1 MEGKEEK
8 KHDIDYADP
17 EEEQKKAV
25 DGLKDVAVK
34 TGTEGEVCL
43 FKERAKLFRFRDNQ
57 WKERGIGNA
66 KLLRHD
72 ENKRIRFVMR
82 QEKTLKPCGN
92 FYVTE
97 KPSCTLTAMGAAGK
111 QFCWVC
117 QDFSDPEAPAEG
129 LAEKLAIKFNTTEA
143 ADAFKKSFEAAQ
155 VFN

>member
-43 FKERAKLFRFRDNQ
+43 FKERAKLFRFRDSQ

-82 QEKTLKPCGN
+82 
-92 FYVTE
+92 
-97 KPSCTLTAMGAAGK
+97 
-111 QFCWVC
+111 
-117 QDFSDPEAPAEG
+117 
-129 LAEKLAIKFNTTEA
+129 
-143 ADAFKKSFEAAQ
+143 
-155 VFN
+155 